1 MSTELETLNAEIRNA
16 EALHHQALEEYA
28 RAKNGQDTNHR
39 SLTLRNER
47 QSRSLLEDL
56 YEQKAQVQ
64 LADAR
69 DSDPPLT
76 ENELRIYEQA
86 YQAGHAAGRL
96 ETKLGLLRI
105 LGNIITD

>member
-1 MSTELETLNAEIRNA
+1 M
-16 EALHHQALEEYA
+16 
-28 RAKNGQDTNHR
+28 
-39 SLTLRNER
+39 
-47 QSRSLLEDL
+47 
-56 YEQKAQVQ
+56 Q